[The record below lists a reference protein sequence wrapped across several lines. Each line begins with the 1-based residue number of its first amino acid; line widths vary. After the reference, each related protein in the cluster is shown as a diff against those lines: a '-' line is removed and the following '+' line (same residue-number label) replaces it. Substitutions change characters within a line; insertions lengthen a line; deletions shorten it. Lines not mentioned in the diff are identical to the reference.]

1 MNLKSPVDTE
11 TLSNIDEATD
21 FWYQQL
27 FPNQTNI
34 ICTPSKKN
42 IYIYNKKLKRNTLC
56 QYTKRLF
63 SQIKCMDK

>member
-27 FPNQTNI
+27 FPN
-34 ICTPSKKN
+34 
-42 IYIYNKKLKRNTLC
+42 
-56 QYTKRLF
+56 
-63 SQIKCMDK
+63 